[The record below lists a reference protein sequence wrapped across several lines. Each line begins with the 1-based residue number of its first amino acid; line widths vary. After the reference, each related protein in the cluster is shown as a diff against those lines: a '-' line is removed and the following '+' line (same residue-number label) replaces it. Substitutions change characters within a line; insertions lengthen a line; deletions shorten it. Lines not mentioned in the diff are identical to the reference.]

1 MHYCIEDLVKFMKTK
16 YKILVVEDDKIL
28 GENIC
33 QILDAEGYLV
43 EYAENGKI
51 GLEKALNSHP
61 DLIISDI
68 MMPEMDGFQMLSEIS
83 KNEDTSLIPFIFL
96 TAKTDGENLRKG
108 MSLGADDYIFK
119 PFTIKDLLNS
129 VEIRLRK
136 KELEKIKLE
145 QTKRQIFSKIHHD
158 LRTPMMPILGY
169 SDIIEQEEDLEQVKL
184 MVRVIKDSSKK
195 LYNRIEKFL
204 IYNDLDYKQYN
215 KRQLETQSVQINSEI
230 ILKVIESINSDLK
243 SIERT
248 NVNVI
253 PATLKM
259 DSWCLQVLLREVIE
273 NALLY
278 SSIEKPVLINGETKE
293 NEYELTIT
301 DFGRG
306 MSKEEINSISEF
318 NKFGENKVAEP
329 GVGLGLSIVK
339 KIANIYQI
347 QFRIESSLK
356 EKTICYF
363 NIPMVR

>member
-1 MHYCIEDLVKFMKTK
+1 MKTK
-16 YKILVVEDDKIL
+16 YKILVIEDDKIL

-33 QILDAEGYLV
+33 QILDAEGYIA

-68 MMPEMDGFQMLSEIS
+68 MMPEMDGFQMLSEIL
-83 KNEDTSLIPFIFL
+83 KNEKISLIPFIFL
-96 TAKTDGENLRKG
+96 TAKADEENLRKG
-108 MSLGADDYIFK
+108 MALGADDYIFK
-119 PFTIKDLLNS
+119 PFNIKDLLDS

-169 SDIIEQEEDLEQVKL
+169 SDIIEQEENLEQVKL
-184 MVRVIKDSSKK
+184 MVRVIKDSTKK

-204 IYNDLDYKQYN
+204 VYNDLDYKEYN
-215 KRQLETQSVQINSEI
+215 KQQLEAQTVQIDSNI
-230 ILKVIESINSDLK
+230 ILRVIESINSNLK

-248 NVNVI
+248 NFNVI

-259 DSWCLQVLLREVIE
+259 GSWCLQVLLREVIE

-278 SSIEKPVLINGETKE
+278 SPIEKPVLVNGEPKE
-293 NEYELTIT
+293 NGYELTIT

-318 NKFGENKVAEP
+318 NKFGENKIAEP
-329 GVGLGLSIVK
+329 GVGVGLSIVK
-339 KIANIYQI
+339 KIAYIYQI
-347 QFRIESSLK
+347 QFRIKSTK
-356 EKTICYF
+356 NEKTICYF
-363 NIPMVR
+363 NIPIVR